1 MPPERCG
8 GRDGQEGIVKPEIMR
23 IARSQHQ
30 KVRIQGD
37 RAIIDI
43 LRPMQYAYG
52 SGHGIPFRIDV
63 VPISLIIV
71 AAVPENK
78 DASMLIRFGF
88 EIDIECTSCVPMLL
102 ALSTHSSLE
111 GRLIGEDFVR
121 LHGGSGETTY
131 LDRFGNTIT
140 RIVAPVGALKLW
152 SDCVIEF
159 EGAEDVQAP
168 SARQLPIPELPSDVL
183 PHLMASRYCDSDNLT
198 EQAWVLFAGNPEGWP
213 RVQAITQFVNQHVTF
228 GYQFGRANKTAS
240 QVFIEK
246 TGVCR
251 DFAHL
256 AISLCRAMNIPARY
270 ASGYLGDIGVPY
282 SGAGD
287 FCAWFEVYLDG
298 QWYTFDAR
306 YNRPRAGRILMVR
319 GSDAA
324 DVAMITSFGNYD
336 LKHFK
341 VWTDAVDPTTSD
353 SDIQDMLRVR
363 PDSEPLVFPSSAR
376 LA

>member
-1 MPPERCG
+1 
-8 GRDGQEGIVKPEIMR
+8 
-23 IARSQHQ
+23 
-30 KVRIQGD
+30 
-37 RAIIDI
+37 
-43 LRPMQYAYG
+43 
-52 SGHGIPFRIDV
+52 
-63 VPISLIIV
+63 
-71 AAVPENK
+71 
-78 DASMLIRFGF
+78 MLVRFGY
-88 EIDIECTSCVPMLL
+88 EIDIECTSSVPMLL
-102 ALSTHSSLE
+102 ALSTHGDLE

-121 LHGGSGETTY
+121 VPEGCAAEAY

-140 RIVAPVGALKLW
+140 RILAPAAAIKLW

-159 EGAEDVQAP
+159 DGAEDVQAP
-168 SARQLPIPELPSDVL
+168 SARQMPIPELPSGVL
-183 PHLMASRYCDSDNLT
+183 SHLMASRYCDSDNLT
-198 EQAWVLFAGNPEGWP
+198 DQAWALFAGNPEGWP
-213 RVQAITQFVNQHVTF
+213 RVEAITHFVHKHVTF

-287 FCAWFEVYLDG
+287 FCAWFEVYLDEK
-298 QWYTFDAR
+298 WYTFDAR
-306 YNRPRAGRILMVR
+306 YNVPRAGRILMVR

-336 LKHFK
+336 LKYFK
-341 VWTDAVDPTTSD
+341 VWTDAVDPTKRV
-353 SDIQDMLRVR
+353 SDIHDMLRAR
-363 PDSEPLVFPSSAR
+363 PNGEPLVFPSSAR
-376 LA
+376 LS